1 MTAPV
6 AYFLIVVLAAYLVGS
21 VSFAVIISKRHGVD
35 ILKAGSGNPG
45 ATNVKRVVGKGAGN
59 LCFVMDALKGVA
71 AAGIPMLVFAGQ
83 GWGAQLG
90 VTGLVAALVGHSF
103 SVFIGFRGGKGV
115 ATTIGGLLALC
126 PLVIIVGVIA
136 WLAVFYSTRYVS
148 LSSIVLGLSLPIASW
163 LLNEPAIIR
172 YFTLVLAAILIIR
185 HRSNIARLCKG
196 TENRFVK
203 NPK

>member
-1 MTAPV
+1 MFPPI
-6 AYFLIVVLAAYLVGS
+6 LYLVLVLVAGYLLGS

-59 LCFVMDALKGVA
+59 LCFVLDALKGALA
-71 AAGIPMLVFAGQ
+71 AALPQMIFHGQ
-83 GWGAQLG
+83 PWAVELG
-90 VTGLVAALVGHSF
+90 VAGLVAALVGHSF

-115 ATTIGGLLALC
+115 ASTIGGLLALC
-126 PLVIIVGVIA
+126 PVVILIGVAA

-148 LSSIVLGLSLPIASW
+148 LASIVLGLCLPLAAW
-163 LLNEPAIIR
+163 LLDEPGVIR
-172 YFTLVLAAILIIR
+172 GICLLLAVALVVR
-185 HRSNIARLCKG
+185 HRSNIVRLCRG

-203 NPK
+203 KG